1 MVGVGHRTSHAAGS
15 IMIRGSS
22 RYTWLRTILYLCF
35 PPIIGFFV
43 VCPTDPNPPL
53 PLARRPNRD
62 GSHRRALLDP
72 LLHMHKKGRELQ
84 NQEERLNRILSHH
97 CCKFTLY
104 LHAHGPVS
112 CLCGERNYKQAAPTP
127 VFCYY
132 KQAAQD
138 RGFVTT
144 SRRHNTGFCY
154 YKQAVQHTWVLFI
167 KKQLRN
173 ETVGEAKKG
182 PTSRPRERKNR
193 HLNSPTRQQLPP
205 SKHRRV
211 HVFSAATPCRH
222 AISRLRCFPETVPFR
237 LALQCTP
244 SLTFRTSSIPSVIP
258 SSRRSSLW

>member
-1 MVGVGHRTSHAAGS
+1 MGTTMLPGVSTHWRRTWVGWGWTPNIARGWINHDSRQFQVHR
-15 IMIRGSS
+15 
-22 RYTWLRTILYLCF
+22 LRTIPYLCF
-35 PPIIGFFV
+35 PPIIGLFV

-53 PLARRPNRD
+53 RLARRPNRD

-132 KQAAQD
+132 KQAAQH

-144 SRRHNTGFCY
+144 SRRHNTPGFCY
-154 YKQAVQHTWVLFI
+154 YKPAAQHGVLLLQAGGTTHRGFVY
-167 KKQLRN
+167 KK
-173 ETVGEAKKG
+173 
-182 PTSRPRERKNR
+182 
-193 HLNSPTRQQLPP
+193 NS
-205 SKHRRV
+205 
-211 HVFSAATPCRH
+211 
-222 AISRLRCFPETVPFR
+222 
-237 LALQCTP
+237 
-244 SLTFRTSSIPSVIP
+244 
-258 SSRRSSLW
+258 